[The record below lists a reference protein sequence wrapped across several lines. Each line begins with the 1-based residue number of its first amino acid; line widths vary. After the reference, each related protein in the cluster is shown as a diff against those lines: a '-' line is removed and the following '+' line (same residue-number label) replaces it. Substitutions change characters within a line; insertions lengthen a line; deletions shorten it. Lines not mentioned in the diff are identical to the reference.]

1 MNKTIIVILLLC
13 QSLMTF
19 AQRQPTL
26 DWDFFSEFY
35 AGVDDLQS
43 KTHQRPS
50 FLYNHTRS
58 EELAINVALIHAVY
72 EDSLWRAK
80 GGLMTGSYVER
91 NLATESP
98 ILQHLYEAS
107 VGVRLQAKRDL
118 WLETGVFP
126 SHLGYETIIG
136 SDNPT
141 MTRSLIAENSPYYE
155 SGVRL
160 AGRSINKKWSYALLA
175 LNGWQRISRPAGY
188 YPPSVGWQVKLDPNA
203 HWSFNY
209 SGYVG
214 DESPDGDI
222 AMRMFHDF
230 FVSYKTDRGC
240 MIVASIDAGIQ
251 PNLLTE
257 DRKMATWYG
266 GLLMASVPM
275 GKKWKI
281 NGRVEQYIDD
291 QEIIVTNPFDDGFHL
306 KGYSL
311 GLDYQIQPAVSFR
324 IEGKRM
330 DGPGLAFIQ
339 RDEQLTNVA
348 HLLNL
353 GLLLRVL

>member
-1 MNKTIIVILLLC
+1 
-13 QSLMTF
+13 
-19 AQRQPTL
+19 L

-35 AGVDDLQS
+35 AGIDDLRS
-43 KTHQRPS
+43 KAHQRPS

-107 VGVRLQAKRDL
+107 VGLRLQAKHDL

-160 AGRSINKKWSYALLA
+160 AGRSVNKKWSYALLA
-175 LNGWQRISRPAGY
+175 LNGWQRISRPTGY

-214 DESPDGDI
+214 DESPDSDI

-230 FVSYKTDRGC
+230 FVSYKADKGC
-240 MIVASIDAGIQ
+240 VIVASVDAGAQ

-266 GLLMASVPM
+266 GLLMASVPI

-330 DGPGLAFIQ
+330 DGPGLSFIQ